1 MTINARYLIPKFYTK
16 TRQGIFLFCLSVHLQ
31 LVALVQ
37 KQNVHHSIVWKYV
50 FLFTYSMK
58 TKILSKQKLIRSKKN
73 HSILIAKIS
82 SRKTQKSL
90 IRKNKLD
97 RKNLCHTVSIAYR
110 PHGKS
115 LPNILQSL
123 SIQHADF
130 PSVYPVPGLSDSKP
144 GENKMRVIW
153 VEGAGGRQ
161 GRLPLSLALS
171 RVLNQFAPSGTSWNK
186 WPSVLTRSGRAS
198 PMHASPFSERFHD
211 GLV

>member
-1 MTINARYLIPKFYTK
+1 
-16 TRQGIFLFCLSVHLQ
+16 
-31 LVALVQ
+31 
-37 KQNVHHSIVWKYV
+37 
-50 FLFTYSMK
+50 MK

-153 VEGAGGRQ
+153 VEGAAWWQARK
-161 GRLPLSLALS
+161 
-171 RVLNQFAPSGTSWNK
+171 APSLLSPLTCFE
-186 WPSVLTRSGRAS
+186 SVCTIRHILKQMTLSANT
-198 PMHASPFSERFHD
+198 
-211 GLV
+211 

>member
-16 TRQGIFLFCLSVHLQ
+16 TRQGIFLFCLSVHLP

-153 VEGAGGRQ
+153 EKGLVADKWQARK
-161 GRLPLSLALS
+161 
-171 RVLNQFAPSGTSWNK
+171 APSL
-186 WPSVLTRSGRAS
+186 PSPLTCFESVCTIRHILKQMTLSANT
-198 PMHASPFSERFHD
+198 
-211 GLV
+211 

>member
-1 MTINARYLIPKFYTK
+1 
-16 TRQGIFLFCLSVHLQ
+16 
-31 LVALVQ
+31 
-37 KQNVHHSIVWKYV
+37 
-50 FLFTYSMK
+50 MK

-153 VEGAGGRQ
+153 EKGLVADKWQARK
-161 GRLPLSLALS
+161 
-171 RVLNQFAPSGTSWNK
+171 APSL
-186 WPSVLTRSGRAS
+186 PSPLTCFESVCTIRHILKQMTLSANT
-198 PMHASPFSERFHD
+198 
-211 GLV
+211 